1 MTRKTCFK
9 RTLKTLRTG
18 LIWLP
23 LGAAMLAATGCA
35 DYKWRQDS
43 QQAEQQARE
52 QGKYLFV
59 FYKGFLNN
67 QSDRMHSDVLADP
80 EVGALFNDTV
90 NLLLMREQSPEHAN
104 YVAKYGV
111 TSPPACVMV
120 APDGTYYVQSGFI
133 SKDRFIEFI
142 KNAKSGKGT
151 GGKPPAAAPARQ
163 TP

>member
-1 MTRKTCFK
+1 MW
-9 RTLKTLRTG
+9 
-18 LIWLP
+18 LIGLP
-23 LGAAMLAATGCA
+23 LAMAVLVAAGCT
-35 DYKWRQDS
+35 DYKWRQDC

-80 EVGALFNDTV
+80 AVGELFADTI

-104 YVAKYGV
+104 YIAKYGV

-120 APDGTYYVQSGFI
+120 APDGTYYVQSGLVG
-133 SKDRFIEFI
+133 KDRFIEFV

-151 GGKPPAAAPARQ
+151 GGKRPAAAPTRQ